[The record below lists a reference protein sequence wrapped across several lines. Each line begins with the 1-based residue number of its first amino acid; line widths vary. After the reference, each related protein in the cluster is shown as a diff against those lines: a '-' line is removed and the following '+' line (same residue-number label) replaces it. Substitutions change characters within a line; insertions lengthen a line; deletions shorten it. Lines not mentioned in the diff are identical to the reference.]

1 LAQVGR
7 CPWSILV
14 DTLWY
19 ILGGG
24 IEAMKTRWS
33 QIALAA
39 LGLAVWCSP
48 VAAQGSGATA
58 TSGSTSVTNPGG
70 VGGNAGGSFGTGSTG
85 GTAAN
90 VGTSSDVFG
99 AQGLGSTN
107 FTGGTGQTSISKA
120 NPFYYYYA
128 SPLAAGFGPN
138 INLVPQNSL
147 SFSSGGTSTGGST
160 LITGKGTFGA
170 GMANITTGTT
180 TTGKGGG
187 GGGGSAN
194 ISSGFNTIGVK
205 RAPSYGVVADP
216 DLLAPRNSFGTLPQ
230 LQQDLRASL
239 QQSASLPSAK
249 NLDVQLDND
258 TFVLTGTVATDRERR
273 LAEGLVRMTPGV
285 RNVRNNIQLAA
296 SSPRP

>member
-1 LAQVGR
+1 
-7 CPWSILV
+7 V
-14 DTLWY
+14 DTVWY
-19 ILGGG
+19 ILGG

-33 QIALAA
+33 QMALAA
-39 LGLAVWCSP
+39 VTLAIWCSP
-48 VAAQGSGATA
+48 VGAQGSGATA

-70 VGGNAGGSFGTGSTG
+70 VGGNSSGNFGTGSTG
-85 GTAAN
+85 GTASN

-99 AQGLGSTN
+99 TQGLGSTN
-107 FTGGTGQTSISKA
+107 FTGGTGQSSISKA
-120 NPFYYYYA
+120 NPFYYYYS

-138 INLVPQNSL
+138 VNLVPQNSL
-147 SFSSGGTSTGGST
+147 SFSGGSSGGGST

-180 TTGKGGG
+180 TKGGGGG

-194 ISSGFNTIGVK
+194 ISSGFNTIGIK

-216 DLLAPRNSFGTLPQ
+216 DLLAPRNSFGTLAQ

-239 QQSASLPSAK
+239 QASPSLPSAK

-258 TFVLTGTVATDRERR
+258 TFVLTGSVATDRERR
-273 LAEGLVRMTPGV
+273 LAEGLVRLTPGV
-285 RNVRNNIQLAA
+285 RNIRNNIQLVA